1 MSSYSSKYSEIVCE
15 QIKDDGTPC
24 KSLALRDK
32 KYCHYHEVC
41 GSPRIDISNSI
52 DLNPVYFDLPLLD
65 DATSIQGAITQV
77 CERLL
82 QKRIETKRAGI
93 LLYALQVAS
102 SNLGRLNDDRIQ
114 QKSQKNSPQNAS
126 QNDLEVAAA
135 VQGAATPPS
144 GPDKSQPGTIQA
156 CQQRRPRRRSRA

>member
-1 MSSYSSKYSEIVCE
+1 MSSYSKYSETLCE
-15 QIKDDGTPC
+15 RKNHDGTPC

-32 KYCHYHEVC
+32 QYCHYHEVC
-41 GSPRIDISNSI
+41 GPPQIDISNAI

-93 LLYALQVAS
+93 LLYALQVAA

-114 QKSQKNSPQNAS
+114 QQNEKNGP
-126 QNDLEVAAA
+126 QNDLKVPPP
-135 VQGAATPPS
+135 VPGSATPPS
-144 GPDKSQPGTIQA
+144 GPDRSQPGTIQA
-156 CQQRRPRRRSRA
+156 CQQRPRRRSGG

>member
-1 MSSYSSKYSEIVCE
+1 MPSYSSKYSETLCE
-15 QIKDDGTPC
+15 QKNHDGTPC

-32 KYCHYHEVC
+32 KYCHYHQVC
-41 GSPRIDISNSI
+41 GPPQIDISNAI

-93 LLYALQVAS
+93 LLYALQVAA
-102 SNLGRLNDDRIQ
+102 SNLGRLNGDRIHQ
-114 QKSQKNSPQNAS
+114 
-126 QNDLEVAAA
+126 QNDLKIPPPVP
-135 VQGAATPPS
+135 GSATPPS
-144 GPDKSQPGTIQA
+144 GPDRSQPGTIQA
-156 CQQRRPRRRSRA
+156 CQQRTRRRSA